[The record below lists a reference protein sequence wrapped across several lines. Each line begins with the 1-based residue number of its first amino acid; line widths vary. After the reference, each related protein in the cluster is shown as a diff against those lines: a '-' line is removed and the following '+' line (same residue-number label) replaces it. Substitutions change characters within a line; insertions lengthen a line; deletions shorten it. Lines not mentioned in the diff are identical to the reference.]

1 MYMVHLVEC
10 TIVVYYSMWKITI
23 STSARP
29 LLSTAAADAEP
40 RDVNLMYRGGSSC
53 NSSRST
59 PMLAGSGFD
68 LILGKRCST
77 STVYLPYLLCID
89 FRHENEHLGYI
100 YFFFSR
106 TNNFYICNCWEIKY
120 LDRIFFVTL

>member
-29 LLSTAAADAEP
+29 LLSTAAAAAP

-89 FRHENEHLGYI
+89 FRHENENENI
-100 YFFFSR
+100 FFSHGR
-106 TNNFYICNCWEIKY
+106 TFLY
-120 LDRIFFVTL
+120 L